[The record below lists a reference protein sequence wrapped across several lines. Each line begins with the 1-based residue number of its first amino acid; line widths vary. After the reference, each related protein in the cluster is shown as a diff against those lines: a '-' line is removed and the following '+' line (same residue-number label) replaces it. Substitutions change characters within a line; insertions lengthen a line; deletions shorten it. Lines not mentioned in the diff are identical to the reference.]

1 MANNELNIHGANL
14 EDLQKTA
21 DRCSKPEDLAA
32 SQPESPAEAADQ
44 YAESEYSEAA
54 VSRKPLISIQGQ
66 KLQRL
71 AISQKTH
78 WRLCAEL

>member
-32 SQPESPAEAADQ
+32 SQQAHR
-44 YAESEYSEAA
+44 
-54 VSRKPLISIQGQ
+54 SRQSRHPLRWER
-66 KLQRL
+66 LQ
-71 AISQKTH
+71 QKTES
-78 WRLCAEL
+78 RFLGLRA

>member
-44 YAESEYSEAA
+44 YAESEYSESSGQQETADQH
-54 VSRKPLISIQGQ
+54 SR
-66 KLQRL
+66 QRL